1 VVASGG
7 NPQGRP
13 FLAIRPGTGV
23 SAADRVAWVAPK
35 GGPYTPTP
43 IIVDGLLY
51 VLADN
56 GVLAC
61 YDVATG
67 TARYQVRVS
76 EEVGGYSAS
85 PVAANGRLYVATE
98 DGTIHVVKAGPT
110 FELLASNPM
119 GEGLMATPAI
129 AGSQL
134 IVRGARHL
142 FGIGG

>member
-1 VVASGG
+1 
-7 NPQGRP
+7 
-13 FLAIRPGTGV
+13 V
-23 SAADRVAWVAPK
+23 S
-35 GGPYTPTP
+35 
-43 IIVDGLLY
+43 
-51 VLADN
+51 
-56 GVLAC
+56 
-61 YDVATG
+61 TG
-67 TARYQVRVS
+67 TLRYQVRVS

-85 PVAANGRLYVATE
+85 PVAANGRLYLATE